1 MSSVFQFAM
10 FRAKTKNLVTAL
22 FVFAVISI
30 LVPFQSQTFLP
41 DFPDA
46 AAAAVTITRPNIVV
60 IMVDD
65 LEKRS
70 LEIMIQNGL
79 VPNIKR
85 HILDKSVEF
94 SSSFST
100 YPLCCPSR
108 STFLTG
114 QYPHNHN
121 VWSNALPDG
130 GASKLADSSTIATWL
145 QDAQYHTGYVG
156 KYLNAYGVDTPETYV
171 PPGWNDWQA
180 TVGESTYFMYSY
192 TVNDNG
198 VLVKYGKKWSDY
210 QIDVLAK
217 RAVEYIKERESND
230 AKPFFLYVNP
240 LAPHTDHSTADCT
253 MNYGRIQTTVP
264 PGRYRGTTDHIDM
277 PRPPS
282 FNEADVS
289 DKPQGSRAPLLNSAH
304 IACLENYF
312 HDRLESMR
320 AVDDLVQKLMSA
332 LGSNGELGKTV
343 IVFTSDNGYLLGEH
357 RLHAKTRVYEESIGV
372 PLYIRIPK
380 VAPDEID
387 KLVTNNDLAP
397 TFLELAEAKADIK
410 IDGRSLIP
418 LIENPNGSWRK
429 GFLIETPK
437 YSAIRTENYVYA
449 SHSNGA
455 KEVYDLDIDPYELQN
470 VSGKA
475 PWASK
480 IPALEQWR
488 KALVNCEGS
497 TCKSI
502 ENKTPP

>member
-1 MSSVFQFAM
+1 M
-10 FRAKTKNLVTAL
+10 FCAVMTTKNLSLVLFAL
-22 FVFAVISI
+22 AII
-30 LVPFQSQTFLP
+30 TMLVPFQAQIFILDIPT
-41 DFPDA
+41 A
-46 AAAAVTITRPNIVV
+46 AAASVSITRPNIVV

-70 LEIMIQNGL
+70 LDIMIQNGL
-79 VPNIKR
+79 VPNLKR
-85 HILDKSVEF
+85 QIIDKSIEF
-94 SSSFST
+94 ASSFVT

-114 QYPHNHN
+114 QYPHNHD
-121 VWSNALPDG
+121 VWSNALPNG
-130 GASKLADSSTIATWL
+130 GASKLADGSTIATWM
-145 QDAQYHTGYVG
+145 QGAQYHTAYIG

-171 PPGWNDWQA
+171 PHGWNDWQA
-180 TVGESTYFMYSY
+180 TVGDSTYAMYSY
-192 TVNDNG
+192 TINDNG

-210 QIDVLAK
+210 QTDVLAK
-217 RAVEYIKERESND
+217 RAVEYIKERESSD
-230 AKPFFLYVNP
+230 ARPFFLYINP
-240 LAPHTDHSTADCT
+240 LAPHTDHTTADCT

-264 PGRYRGTTDHIDM
+264 PGRYRGTTDDIEM

-289 DKPQGSRAPLLNSAH
+289 DKPQGSRAPLLNNAH

-320 AVDDLVQKLMSA
+320 AVDDLVLKVMSA
-332 LGSNGELGKTV
+332 LESNGELGKTV

-372 PLYIRIPK
+372 PLYARIPN
-380 VAPDEID
+380 VTPQTID

-397 TFLELAEAKADIK
+397 TFLQLAEAQADIK

-418 LIENPNGSWRK
+418 LIENPSASWRK

-437 YSAIRTENYVYA
+437 YSAIRTQDYVYA

-455 KEVYDLDIDPYELQN
+455 KEIYDLDSDPFELQN

-475 PWASK
+475 PWNSK
-480 IPALEQWR
+480 ISALEDWR
-488 KALVNCEGS
+488 RVLVNCEGP
-497 TCKSI
+497 TCKSV
-502 ENKTPP
+502 ENRTPP